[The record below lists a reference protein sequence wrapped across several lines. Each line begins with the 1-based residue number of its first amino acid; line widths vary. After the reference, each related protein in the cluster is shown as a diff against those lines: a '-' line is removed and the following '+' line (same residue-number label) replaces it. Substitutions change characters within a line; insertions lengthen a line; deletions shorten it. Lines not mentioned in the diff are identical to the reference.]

1 MKILFAQNIAAI
13 AGSEKYF
20 IQLLPALAKEGIEVS
35 FFNFYL
41 PKNKTLAKNFTKIL
55 EGHNIP
61 VFECETKRYVSFNLL
76 KTLNKCLIG
85 NKIDILHSHL
95 VYADFLGALLKFVF
109 SAKVKL
115 VSTLHGYQENLY
127 FKYCLTP
134 KKLPKTLYYWV
145 MKFAFSQMDGVYAC
159 SYGLKNF
166 FDSIGLKP
174 KSSEIEVVHHGFDY
188 PPLDKGKV
196 QEFRIAEKQLVIV
209 GRLIERKGHL
219 LVFKEFKNIVNQFPE
234 VILLIA
240 GDGEME
246 DDLKKFVWE
255 NQLSENIIF
264 LGYKEDTLEL
274 MAASDVVLVPSYSEG
289 LPLVI
294 FEAFHSETPVVAF
307 DTIGCNE
314 AVKNNVTGLIA
325 KAFDSIDFIKKVK
338 ELLFSKERSKSIS
351 EAAKK
356 SLGFDFSKNKMV
368 DKTIDFYK
376 SNLSS

>member
-1 MKILFAQNIAAI
+1 MKILFTQNIAAI

-41 PKNKTLAKNFTKIL
+41 PENRVLALKFSHIL
-55 EGHNIP
+55 KQHNVR
-61 VFECETKRYVSFNLL
+61 VFEFETKRYVSFTFL
-76 KTLNKCLIG
+76 KNLNKCLIE

-95 VYADFLGALLKFVF
+95 VYADFLGAVLKFVF
-109 SAKVKL
+109 RTKVKL
-115 VSTLHGYQENLY
+115 ISTLHGYQENLY

-134 KKLPKTLYYWV
+134 QKLPKTLYYWV

-166 FDSIGLKP
+166 FDTIGLKP

-219 LVFKEFKNIVNQFPE
+219 LVLKEYKNIVNQFPE
-234 VILLIA
+234 VKLLIA
-240 GDGEME
+240 GNGEME
-246 DDLKKFVWE
+246 DDLKKYVID
-255 NQLSENIIF
+255 NQLSENVNF
-264 LGYKEDTLEL
+264 LGYREDTLEL

-314 AVKNNVTGLIA
+314 AIWDKTTGLLA
-325 KAFDSIDFIKKVK
+325 KPFDDLDFSDKVVYLLKNKIESNQMTRSAF
-338 ELLFSKERSKSIS
+338 
-351 EAAKK
+351 K
-356 SLGFDFSKNKMV
+356 SLKDDFSKKKMV
-368 DKTIDFYK
+368 QNTLNFYLK
-376 SNLSS
+376 VSAP